1 MIHLLFKRW
10 HEQLFFLKRCNMVP
24 REPAVPLT
32 YVEINQENSVLVREL
47 RAEMYVSQFQRQLAM
62 GDYGLYACYEGKPVA
77 YGWVKHGGSDD
88 YFFEIGHETCYLCR
102 FYTHESMRGRGIY
115 PALITQLIEHEAW
128 CDHFYI
134 DIERGND
141 ASQKGWR
148 RWASAFIKNIAFCAD
163 SNTLFIKKELSNR
176 TVLCGNKSS

>member
-141 ASQKGWR
+141 ASQKGLEKVGFSFYQEYWFL
-148 RWASAFIKNIAFCAD
+148 SGFKHTFH
-163 SNTLFIKKELSNR
+163 KER
-176 TVLCGNKSS
+176 IE